1 MHPNDATYIWVYLD
15 SYDKC
20 GNLISQDLLYQGYIG
35 KNTDEYLKATKSEYV
50 TGNTYT
56 SPSYQGTGNRG
67 TFFAKYS
74 ATFDIDTA
82 TRVTY
87 SQYHTNGGNHYLAGN
102 TTMTL
107 NYITFNFYNSAGDL
121 IDSVQKDGVGNG
133 TVLFPAGTKKLIING
148 QAGDSI
154 STNAACSGYHTFELQ

>member
-1 MHPNDATYIWVYLD
+1 MHPNHADYIWVYLD
-15 SYDKC
+15 SYDKS
-20 GNLISQDLLYQGYIG
+20 GNFISQDLLYQGYLN
-35 KNTDEYLKATKSEYV
+35 KATDEYLKATKSEYV

-56 SPSYQGTGNRG
+56 SPSYQGTGYKG
-67 TFFAKYS
+67 TFIAKYS

-87 SQYHTNGGNHYLAGN
+87 SQFHTNGGTDSY
-102 TTMTL
+102 

-121 IDSVQKDGVGNG
+121 IDTVQKDGLGSG

-154 STNAACSGYHTFELQ
+154 STKAACSGYHTFELQ